1 MELYKGIQRKNLR
14 ENLIEKNDR
23 IVVGF
28 SGGPDSVFL
37 TEMLLKLREEIEFEI
52 ILVHINHLL
61 RGEASDGDERFSL
74 EYGKKKGLKV
84 FSRKIDITTL
94 GKKEG
99 LTLEEAGREAR
110 YNLFNEI
117 FIQEK
122 ANKIALA
129 HNKDDQLE
137 TFMFRLVRGAGLEG
151 LEGIVSKRDRYI
163 RPISEI
169 YKKDIVNYLDSNNIE
184 YRIDKT
190 NFENEFT
197 RNSIRLDLI
206 PFIEKRYN
214 PKFKDR
220 LYALIEEIREVNMR
234 VNKEYIENIFK
245 DSIEKNIFIKAIA
258 SSPVDKKSEYTKV
271 NLKPVRIKDEIFI
284 QFEEFK
290 DKKAYH
296 ENICFASAMVKI
308 SDILERF
315 KQLLIS
321 VNGADYQILKGKQ
334 DFNLKKSENTKV
346 LKDLDHNKKK
356 NYLIEDGTPVPF
368 LIKLGVMGEDGK
380 VFKNS
385 YDKFRQINKYLEFID
400 DTIREL
406 QNKKLIGDHIKF
418 VDFGCGKSYLTFAL
432 HYYLKDIKNFTFEI
446 IGLDLKKDVMKK
458 CNDIAKEL
466 KCENL
471 EFLTGNIKDFDKLQ
485 NVDIIFSLHACN
497 NATDYALLKG

>member
-1 MELYKGIQRKNLR
+1 MK
-14 ENLIEKNDR
+14 
-23 IVVGF
+23 
-28 SGGPDSVFL
+28 
-37 TEMLLKLREEIEFEI
+37 
-52 ILVHINHLL
+52 
-61 RGEASDGDERFSL
+61 
-74 EYGKKKGLKV
+74 
-84 FSRKIDITTL
+84 
-94 GKKEG
+94 
-99 LTLEEAGREAR
+99 
-110 YNLFNEI
+110 
-117 FIQEK
+117 
-122 ANKIALA
+122 
-129 HNKDDQLE
+129 
-137 TFMFRLVRGAGLEG
+137 
-151 LEGIVSKRDRYI
+151 
-163 RPISEI
+163 
-169 YKKDIVNYLDSNNIE
+169 
-184 YRIDKT
+184 
-190 NFENEFT
+190 
-197 RNSIRLDLI
+197 
-206 PFIEKRYN
+206 
-214 PKFKDR
+214 
-220 LYALIEEIREVNMR
+220 

-321 VNGADYQILKGKQ
+321 VNG
-334 DFNLKKSENTKV
+334 KV

-497 NATDYALLKG
+497 NATDYALLKGLELNTKAILAVPCCQHEFNEKMSNTKNSKFFDKEMPIGKHGILFEKYTSLATDAFRAQALELCGYKTQVMEFIDMEHTPKNILIRGIKDKVNTESLKRRFNEYEKFKSFLGIEPLLDSLLSPYYLIKL

>member
-1 MELYKGIQRKNLR
+1 MK
-14 ENLIEKNDR
+14 
-23 IVVGF
+23 
-28 SGGPDSVFL
+28 
-37 TEMLLKLREEIEFEI
+37 
-52 ILVHINHLL
+52 
-61 RGEASDGDERFSL
+61 
-74 EYGKKKGLKV
+74 
-84 FSRKIDITTL
+84 
-94 GKKEG
+94 
-99 LTLEEAGREAR
+99 
-110 YNLFNEI
+110 
-117 FIQEK
+117 
-122 ANKIALA
+122 
-129 HNKDDQLE
+129 
-137 TFMFRLVRGAGLEG
+137 
-151 LEGIVSKRDRYI
+151 
-163 RPISEI
+163 
-169 YKKDIVNYLDSNNIE
+169 
-184 YRIDKT
+184 
-190 NFENEFT
+190 
-197 RNSIRLDLI
+197 
-206 PFIEKRYN
+206 
-214 PKFKDR
+214 
-220 LYALIEEIREVNMR
+220 

-321 VNGADYQILKGKQ
+321 VNG
-334 DFNLKKSENTKV
+334 KV

-497 NATDYALLKG
+497 NATDYALLKGLELNTKAILAVPCCQHEFNEKMSNTKNSKFFDKEMPIGKYGILFEKYTSLATDAFRAQALELCGYKTQVMEFIDMEHTPKNILIRGIKDKVNTESLKRRFNEYEKFKSFLGIEPLLDSLLSPYYLIKL